1 MKAIVI
7 AGLSIL
13 LCFFLYMA
21 FVSEKTPPAIQG
33 KEAVVTAQPKGPSNS
48 EQRYEIVEEEIIE
61 IEVEE

>member
-1 MKAIVI
+1 
-7 AGLSIL
+7 
-13 LCFFLYMA
+13 MA
-21 FVSEKTPPAIQG
+21 FDSEKTPPAIQG

>member
-1 MKAIVI
+1 MKAVII

-21 FVSEKTPPAIQG
+21 FVSEKTSPVVPE
-33 KEAVVTAQPKGPSNS
+33 KEKTMAAQPKETSSGEP
-48 EQRYEIVEEEIIE
+48 EYEIVEEEIIE